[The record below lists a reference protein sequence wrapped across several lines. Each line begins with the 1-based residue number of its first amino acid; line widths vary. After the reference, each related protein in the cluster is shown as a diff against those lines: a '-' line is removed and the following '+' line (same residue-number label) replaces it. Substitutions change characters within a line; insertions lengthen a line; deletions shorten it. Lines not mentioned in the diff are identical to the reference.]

1 MWLFLKLGAI
11 GFGGPAVTIAMMEDE
26 IVTRRKWLTEEYF
39 LDLIGFTNLIP
50 GPNAAEIAIHV
61 GLLRAGWLGF
71 ILAGAGFIIPAALT
85 TLAFAWA
92 YLRFGALP
100 QVAPLLQGIKPAVL
114 AVIVAAL
121 WRLGKTAV
129 KGWKL
134 AILALG
140 VLGASLLGVNEIVVL
155 FAGGIL
161 GAVWLRASDLKRL
174 FSRRD
179 GTGKLGLFGPG
190 FWLSKSAMTLRAGG
204 LVFGQVLK
212 ALVGPSVSDLF
223 WFFFLRVGAVLYGS
237 GYVLVALL
245 QGGLVRDLHW
255 LSQQQL
261 LDAIAA
267 GQVTPGPLLSTATFI
282 GYLLRGVPGA
292 TVATVA
298 VFLPSFIFVAAS
310 SSLVPRF
317 RRSPWAA
324 AFLDSVNVC
333 SLGLMAAV
341 AIELGLVT
349 LRSWPAILIALV
361 AAVLGLRWKVNSA
374 WLVLAGALAGWLLTL
389 VH

>member
-71 ILAGAGFIIPAALT
+71 ILAGAGFIIPAAST

-155 FAGGIL
+155 FASGIL

-174 FSRRD
+174 FRLSSFTWSSR
-179 GTGKLGLFGPG
+179 
-190 FWLSKSAMTLRAGG
+190 
-204 LVFGQVLK
+204 
-212 ALVGPSVSDLF
+212 
-223 WFFFLRVGAVLYGS
+223 
-237 GYVLVALL
+237 
-245 QGGLVRDLHW
+245 
-255 LSQQQL
+255 
-261 LDAIAA
+261 
-267 GQVTPGPLLSTATFI
+267 
-282 GYLLRGVPGA
+282 VP
-292 TVATVA
+292 
-298 VFLPSFIFVAAS
+298 
-310 SSLVPRF
+310 
-317 RRSPWAA
+317 
-324 AFLDSVNVC
+324 
-333 SLGLMAAV
+333 
-341 AIELGLVT
+341 
-349 LRSWPAILIALV
+349 
-361 AAVLGLRWKVNSA
+361 
-374 WLVLAGALAGWLLTL
+374 
-389 VH
+389 